1 MKKIALLA
9 GVALAALAA
18 PAHAALVT
26 SASLFTVLP
35 AAGSTTTVIGL
46 QGLAAPSQG
55 TVNGAGYTITF
66 NTPADQGVVQFDLA
80 NRHAVPSAG
89 ISGGQETFLVGD
101 FGSAQTTNIAQS
113 GKYFSTDGAGSSITI
128 TFAAPQTSLALL
140 WGSIDASNQ
149 IAFNNASN
157 DVLTGA
163 TIQGLAAGFVSNGF
177 QGPGGSAYV
186 STTSFSTF
194 TTVTLSSG
202 VVSFEATGLVGSNTP
217 FVTTVPEPMSI
228 ALVGMGLLGLG
239 MVRRRA

>member
-1 MKKIALLA
+1 MKKIVLLA
-9 GVALAALAA
+9 SATLAALVA

-26 SASLFTVLP
+26 TASLFTAQP
-35 AAGSTTTVIGL
+35 AAGATTTVISL

-55 TVNGAGYTITF
+55 TVNGTGYTISF
-66 NTPADQGVVQFDLA
+66 NTPADQGVVQGDLA
-80 NRHAVPSAG
+80 NRDAVPSAG
-89 ISGGQETFLVGD
+89 ISGGQETYLVGD

-113 GKYFSTDGAGSSITI
+113 GKYLSTGGAGSTIRI

-149 IAFNNASN
+149 IAFNNATN

-163 TIQGLAAGFVSNGF
+163 TVQALAAGFVSNGF

-186 STTSFSTF
+186 STTSSSTF

-202 VVSFEATGLVGSNTP
+202 VISFEATALVGSNTP
-217 FVTTVPEPMSI
+217 FNTNVPEPMSI
-228 ALVGMGLLGLG
+228 ALMGMGLLGLG